1 MGTQEDSKID
11 KILSIGTSL
20 DFEDEVTSSIQ
31 GLEEDYTPGTRIH
44 SIISSLKE
52 NKWKEYEVLIEID
65 KFKDSAYY
73 MEQVF
78 KNISKIFK
86 FISSLGIESIGIQ
99 EFTGSYSDYYYLLI
113 YIIK

>member
-1 MGTQEDSKID
+1 
-11 KILSIGTSL
+11 
-20 DFEDEVTSSIQ
+20 
-31 GLEEDYTPGTRIH
+31 
-44 SIISSLKE
+44 
-52 NKWKEYEVLIEID
+52 
-65 KFKDSAYY
+65 